1 MVNAIPKSIIAPSL
15 LRLRAIANAKMGRG
29 QTRLNA
35 SSNFGVERLRGAFDS
50 QRNPRKRRVR
60 LSRFALVAAF
70 IAALAF
76 PSLAHASGGGATE
89 AAIGATLLAIVV
101 LLLAGKIASLV
112 EKIGQPA
119 VLGELVAGVILGNLA
134 LVGITIFEPIKYDAM
149 IRFLAQLGV
158 VVLLFQVGLESNI
171 ATMMKV
177 GVRALLVACVGVVLP
192 FALAMFVVA
201 PLLLPGLSF
210 NAYLFIGATLT
221 ATSVGITARVFR
233 DLGKLQTSEAQI
245 VLGAAVID
253 DVLGLIILAV
263 VSAIVTTGTA
273 SVLDITFITL
283 KAGIFL
289 AGAVVIGQLLAP
301 KLGQFFS
308 RIHTGVGMKFT
319 FAISVG
325 LVTAFLAERIGLAPI
340 VGAFAAGL
348 VLDAVHF
355 SDFDDPHFA
364 QDLREK
370 FADTDE
376 KNKAALDDFIKHHS
390 DRHIQDLLEPL
401 GFFLAPIFFVLTGM
415 DVKIETLFNLPIL
428 VVALGITVVAF
439 AGKIAAGLVA
449 GKVDKWIVGVGMIPR
464 GEVGL
469 IFAASGKALGVV
481 NDQIFSMIVIVVILS
496 TLLTPPILAYLLK
509 RK

>member
-1 MVNAIPKSIIAPSL
+1 
-15 LRLRAIANAKMGRG
+15 MGRG
-29 QTRLNA
+29 QTRTNA
-35 SSNFGVERLRGAFDS
+35 ESDFGVERLRGAFNA
-50 QRNPRKRRVR
+50 QRNPLTRRVR
-60 LSRFALVAAF
+60 LSRFALVASF

-76 PSLAHASGGGATE
+76 PAFAHASSGGETE

-101 LLLAGKIASLV
+101 LLLAGKISSLV
-112 EKIGQPA
+112 ERFGQPA
-119 VLGELVAGVILGNLA
+119 VLGELIAGVILGNLA
-134 LVGITIFEPIKYDAM
+134 LVGITIFEPIKHDAM

-171 ATMMKV
+171 ATMIKV
-177 GVRALLVACVGVVLP
+177 GVRAFLVACVGVALP
-192 FALAMFVVA
+192 FALALFVVA
-201 PLLLPGLSF
+201 PFLLPGLSF

-273 SVLDITFITL
+273 SVLDITIIVL
-283 KAGIFL
+283 KAFLFL

-301 KLGQFFS
+301 RLGRFFS
-308 RIHTGVGMKFT
+308 RIQTGIGMKFT
-319 FAISVG
+319 FAISFG
-325 LVTAFLAERIGLAPI
+325 LFTAFLAERIGLAPI

-370 FADTDE
+370 FAHTDE

-390 DRHIQDLLEPL
+390 DRHIQDLLEPI

-415 DVKIETLFNLPIL
+415 EVNLATLFNVEIL
-428 VVALGITVVAF
+428 LVALAITIVAF

-449 GKVDKWIVGVGMIPR
+449 GKVDKWVVGVGMIPR

-469 IFAASGKALGVV
+469 IFAATGKALGVV

>member
-1 MVNAIPKSIIAPSL
+1 MEMKVKNFPPFPYFHLFNRNANTMNRFHIRSLPRSL
-15 LRLRAIANAKMGRG
+15 LIATVVLG
-29 QTRLNA
+29 
-35 SSNFGVERLRGAFDS
+35 F
-50 QRNPRKRRVR
+50 
-60 LSRFALVAAF
+60 LSPNV
-70 IAALAF
+70 
-76 PSLAHASGGGATE
+76 AHAAEGE
-89 AAIGATLLAIVV
+89 ASEMTVGATLLAIVV

-112 EKIGQPA
+112 ERIGQPA
-119 VLGELVAGVILGNLA
+119 VLGELLAGVILGNLA
-134 LVGITIFEPIKYDAM
+134 LVGLPIFEPIKHDPM

-158 VVLLFQVGLESNI
+158 VILLFQVGLESDI
-171 ATMMKV
+171 QEMRRV
-177 GVRALLVACVGVVLP
+177 GVRALLVACVGVVVP

-201 PLLLPGLSF
+201 PLLLPGLSV

-273 SVLDITFITL
+273 SMMDVTFITL
-283 KAGIFL
+283 KAVAFL
-289 AGAVVIGQLLAP
+289 AGAIGVGYLLAP

-308 RIHTGVGMKFT
+308 IIHTGIGMKFT
-319 FAISVG
+319 LAVGFG

-348 VLDAVHF
+348 VLDPVHF
-355 SDFDDPHFA
+355 RDFEDP
-364 QDLREK
+364 K
-370 FADTDE
+370 FITDINE
-376 KNKAALDDFIKHHS
+376 NLKDAEPTVKARLDSVIDHHT

-401 GFFLAPIFFVLTGM
+401 GYFLAPIFFVLTGM

-439 AGKIAAGLVA
+439 AGKIAAGIVA
-449 GKVDKWIVGVGMIPR
+449 GRVDKWVVGVGMIPR

-481 NDQIFSMIVIVVILS
+481 NDQVFSMIVIVVILS

-509 RK
+509 RKP